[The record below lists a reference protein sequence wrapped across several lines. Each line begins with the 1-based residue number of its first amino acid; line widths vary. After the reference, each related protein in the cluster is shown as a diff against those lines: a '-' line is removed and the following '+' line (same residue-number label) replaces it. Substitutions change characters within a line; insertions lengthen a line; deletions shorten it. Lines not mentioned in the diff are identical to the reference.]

1 MLLYWEFYVKKI
13 WQKDRKRGCRSRYWG
28 IKCGKASSS
37 KIERKDYLHKQSFSL
52 CCLSSYIYTGKGYDS
67 ELFRV
72 FFGSQAD

>member
-37 KIERKDYLHKQSFSL
+37 KIERKDYLHKQSFFAVL
-52 CCLSSYIYTGKGYDS
+52 YNTFD
-67 ELFRV
+67 
-72 FFGSQAD
+72 

>member
-52 CCLSSYIYTGKGYDS
+52 CCLSSIYTGKGYDS
-67 ELFRV
+67 ELIRV

>member
-13 WQKDRKRGCRSRYWG
+13 WQKDRTRGCRSRYWG

-52 CCLSSYIYTGKGYDS
+52 CFLSSICIGKGYDS